1 MRRSPSTPWCLQQST
16 QPFITKRGVS
26 VDVGMC
32 LHAPCS
38 LPLVLVSEVDQYLP
52 GLKGPGLT
60 GSGRRRGGASLP
72 AKERGRGC
80 LAHSQGGEAWHW
92 SRAGL
97 GSWPTGGRRAATAVG
112 QALPTRLWPATPMKP
127 RPSCHSGNSSATP
140 PARVE
145 GLSVEVV
152 PATGRLQRPHS
163 RLNPRTIVS
172 RTRHMTGARIT
183 DPLPR
188 VQGAVPEL
196 DTSPDRY
203 PFAYTDCPIACHR
216 KEVQLW
222 RPAMLSVFSERLRQ
236 ASS

>member
-97 GSWPTGGRRAATAVG
+97 GSWPTGGRRAAKSVG
-112 QALPTRLWPATPMKP
+112 QSLPTRLWPATPMKP
-127 RPSCHSGNSSATP
+127 PPILPFREFECDATCTRGKVERRGCASNRALATP
-140 PARVE
+140 A
-145 GLSVEVV
+145 
-152 PATGRLQRPHS
+152 
-163 RLNPRTIVS
+163 
-172 RTRHMTGARIT
+172 
-183 DPLPR
+183 
-188 VQGAVPEL
+188 
-196 DTSPDRY
+196 
-203 PFAYTDCPIACHR
+203 
-216 KEVQLW
+216 
-222 RPAMLSVFSERLRQ
+222 
-236 ASS
+236 